1 LARIAGDIKMTR
13 EYLDQLI
20 NHLLDEVLILESMVR
35 EAILESVKSLMTQDK
50 KLSKIVSK
58 NDENINVKRFE
69 IENECLI
76 TIATQQPM
84 ASDLRILASIL
95 EIITEL
101 ERIGDYAKGIAK
113 ITRKTKGEDILPPLE
128 YLPDMAN
135 EAVDMMQK
143 AVKAFVEGDIKTARA
158 IPERDD
164 IVDNNFNQIYR
175 GLIKF
180 MSKNPEKAEVA
191 NHLLWAAH
199 NLERMADRVTNIC
212 ERTLFIETG
221 SIYEL
226 EELDSDDDDDFHTVN

>member
-1 LARIAGDIKMTR
+1 MTR
-13 EYLDQLI
+13 EHLDQLI
-20 NHLLDEVLILESMVR
+20 NHLLDEVHILESMVR

-50 KLSKIVSK
+50 NLSKRVSK
-58 NDENINVKRFE
+58 NDKFINEKRFE

-76 TIATQQPM
+76 AIATQQPM

-143 AVKAFVEGDIKTARA
+143 AVKAFVEGDTETARA
-158 IPERDD
+158 IPARDD
-164 IVDNNFNQIYR
+164 VVDNNFNQIYK

-180 MSKNPEKAEVA
+180 MSTNPDKAEVA
-191 NHLLWAAH
+191 NHLQWAAH
-199 NLERMADRVTNIC
+199 NIERMADRVTNIC

-226 EELDSDDDDDFHTVN
+226 EDLASNDDMHDVN

>member
-1 LARIAGDIKMTR
+1 MTR
-13 EYLDQLI
+13 EHLDNLI
-20 NHLLDEVLILESMVR
+20 NHLLDELLILESMVR

-58 NDENINVKRFE
+58 NDHHINEKRFE

-84 ASDLRILASIL
+84 AGDLRVLASIL

-101 ERIGDYAKGIAK
+101 ERIGDYGKGIAK
-113 ITRKTKGEDILPPLE
+113 ITRKVKGQDILPPIE
-128 YLPDMAN
+128 YLPEMTN

-143 AVKAFVEGDIKTARA
+143 AVKAFVEGDVETARK

-164 IVDNNFNQIYR
+164 IVDKNFNKIYR
-175 GLIKF
+175 GLVKF
-180 MSKNPEKAEVA
+180 MAKHPDEVEVA
-191 NHLLWAAH
+191 NHLQWAAH
-199 NLERMADRVTNIC
+199 NIERMADRVTNIC

-221 SIYEL
+221 SIYEI
-226 EELDSDDDDDFHTVN
+226 EESEGEDEEIHSVN